1 MIPDDLEKS
10 KLSDKVRSSQSRKG
24 KENSRSAYLC
34 PTVGLRNNT
43 NNRQINS
50 MSSLEGG
57 ENTIILYTVSRSA
70 IIKRCVYKLNY
81 LLIRLT
87 VGVGACRNSPG
98 KRRREWAGH
107 CQFKKTANSVL
118 TNHVPPRPERQ
129 QVSSNQLSRGFQF
142 N

>member
-24 KENSRSAYLC
+24 KENSGSVYLC

-50 MSSLEGG
+50 MSSPEGG

-87 VGVGACRNSPG
+87 VGSWRVQKFTGETAPRVGGAL
-98 KRRREWAGH
+98 
-107 CQFKKTANSVL
+107 SV
-118 TNHVPPRPERQ
+118 
-129 QVSSNQLSRGFQF
+129 
-142 N
+142 